1 MEEDVQVET
10 LRAEH
15 KDLEQQIDQEME
27 KPAPDAIRIQE
38 LKRQKLRIKDEI
50 AKLAAVGSA

>member
-27 KPAPDAIRIQE
+27 KLAPDAIRIQE

>member
-1 MEEDVQVET
+1 MEDDVQVET